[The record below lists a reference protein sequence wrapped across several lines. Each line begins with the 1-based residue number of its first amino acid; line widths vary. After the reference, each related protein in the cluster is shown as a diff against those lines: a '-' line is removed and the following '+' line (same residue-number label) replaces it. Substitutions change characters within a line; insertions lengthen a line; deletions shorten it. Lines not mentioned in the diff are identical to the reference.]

1 MVCVESKTTPPSCRS
16 TIINEIAGGEVVA
29 AVVILSSSWS
39 ASSLSYLCI
48 DVFVFSQLLFHSFSL
63 FLSSFL
69 HLLLMAVHFACQI
82 NFPVNMRPTAF

>member
-1 MVCVESKTTPPSCRS
+1 MVCVESKTTPPSCQS

-39 ASSLSYLCI
+39 ASSLYLCI
-48 DVFVFSQLLFHSFSL
+48 DVFVFSQLFFHSFSS

-82 NFPVNMRPTAF
+82 NFPVNMRPIAF